1 MTKMDAA
8 KVTSDVTSSDA
19 AEMLATI
26 RVANELAR
34 EEELQRLKREL
45 QELRE
50 QLTVMAAR
58 RRR

>member
-1 MTKMDAA
+1 MNAA
-8 KVTSDVTSSDA
+8 KVTTDPVSSDA

-26 RVANELAR
+26 RTANELAR
-34 EEELQRLKREL
+34 EEELERLKQEL

-50 QLTVMAAR
+50 QFVVMAAR